1 MAISYP
7 LNLPTHTGIA
17 KIDLRAV
24 QVTAMTMSPF
34 TYKQQV
40 VVHPGQRWEAE
51 ISLPPMKRSDAE
63 AWIGW
68 LLSLRGRS
76 GTFLLGD
83 PLASTPIGSVKDGG
97 TPTVNGS
104 NQTGSELVLDQC
116 SLSQSTYFAAGDYF
130 QIGSLSSSQ
139 LYKVTQDAST
149 DSSGNTTVQIW
160 PELRSSPS
168 DDVVLTTTS
177 PKGLFR
183 LATNEVNWSINE
195 ASVFGL
201 TFPAVEVIT

>member
-1 MAISYP
+1 MAITYP
-7 LNLPTHTGIA
+7 LNLPSHTGIA

-51 ISLPPMKRSDAE
+51 ITLPPMKRSDAE
-63 AWIGW
+63 AWVGW

-83 PLASTPIGSVKDGG
+83 PLATSPIGNGGGATIRVDGAD
-97 TPTVNGS
+97 
-104 NQTGSELVLDQC
+104 QTGSTLAVDGATPNQGTWL
-116 SLSQSTYFAAGDYF
+116 AAGDYI
-130 QIGSLSSSQ
+130 QLGSGASSQ
-139 LYKVTQDAST
+139 LYKVTQDASS
-149 DSSGNTTVQIW
+149 DSLGNATLEIW
-160 PELRSSPS
+160 PELRSTPANNA
-168 DDVVLTTTS
+168 VVTVDA

-183 LATNEVNWSINE
+183 LSTNEVNWSINE
-195 ASVFGL
+195 ASIFGV

>member
-7 LNLPTHTGIA
+7 LALPSHTGIA

-51 ISLPPMKRSDAE
+51 ISLPPMKRTDAE
-63 AWIGW
+63 AWVGW
-68 LLSLRGRS
+68 LLALRGRS

-83 PLASTPIGSVKDGG
+83 PLATSPIGNGGG
-97 TPTVNGS
+97 TPVVTGAD
-104 NQTGSELVLDQC
+104 QTGA
-116 SLSQSTYFAAGDYF
+116 SLNIDGCTANQATYLAAGDYI
-130 QIGSLSSSQ
+130 QLGSGSSSQ
-139 LYKVTQDAST
+139 LYKVTQTASS
-149 DSSGNTTVQIW
+149 DSLGNATLEIW
-160 PELRSSPS
+160 PELRSSPA
-168 DDVVLTTTS
+168 DGATITVDA

-183 LATNEVNWSINE
+183 LSTNEVNWSINE
-195 ASVFGL
+195 ASVFGV

>member
-1 MAISYP
+1 MAITYP
-7 LNLPTHTGIA
+7 LNLPSHTGIA

-51 ISLPPMKRSDAE
+51 ISLPPMKRTDAE
-63 AWIGW
+63 AWVGW
-68 LLSLRGRS
+68 LLALRGRS

-83 PLASTPIGSVKDGG
+83 PLATSPIGNGGG
-97 TPTVNGS
+97 TPVVTGAS
-104 NQTGSELVLDQC
+104 QTGA
-116 SLSQSTYFAAGDYF
+116 SLNIDGCTANQGTWLAAGDYI
-130 QIGSLSSSQ
+130 QLGSGSSSQ
-139 LYKVTQDAST
+139 LYKVTQTASSDNLGDAT
-149 DSSGNTTVQIW
+149 LEIW
-160 PELRSSPS
+160 PELRSSPA
-168 DDVVLTTTS
+168 DGATVTVDA

-195 ASVFGL
+195 ASVFGV

>member
-7 LNLPTHTGIA
+7 LALPTHTGIA

-51 ISLPPMKRSDAE
+51 ISLPPMKRADAE
-63 AWIGW
+63 AWVGW

-83 PLASTPIGSVKDGG
+83 PLATSPIGNGGG
-97 TPTVNGS
+97 TPLVQGAD
-104 NQTGSELVLDQC
+104 QTGSTLVIDGC
-116 SLSQSTYFAAGDYF
+116 TASQSTYLAAGDYI
-130 QIGSLSSSQ
+130 QLGSGASSQ
-139 LYKVTQDAST
+139 LYKVTQTASS
-149 DSSGNTTVQIW
+149 DIAGNATLEIW
-160 PELRSSPS
+160 PELRSSPA
-168 DDVVLTTTS
+168 DNATITVDA

-183 LATNEVNWSINE
+183 LSTNEVNWSINE
-195 ASVFGL
+195 ASVFGV